1 MLALKKTKARNAQ
14 GKQIGG
20 QWIEDDFGGDSDTIE
35 SLRRGCF
42 FSKPLGPPMNYFAS
56 AIFMSFML
64 FSFSMTGASEK
75 PVTLKGAIEADSEQ
89 ADQYTVT
96 IEMNVRDGWH
106 TYDEEGEHGETATSL
121 ELKLPEGV
129 TEKGDWNRPEG
140 NAGADSQTSI
150 FEGQVSF
157 SKTVVIDPSAYGK
170 NIEVTV
176 SFQACTDKACN
187 PPQSKTVSIAIP
199 KTESPGS
206 TIFERPVRI
215 NVDGKPLNTVEQKKF
230 LSPAIF
236 DVDGDDKAELVI
248 SDLWGDLGVHEN
260 LNTSGS
266 GDPVWGARKAL
277 KDTKG
282 KAIRT
287 SNW

>member
-1 MLALKKTKARNAQ
+1 
-14 GKQIGG
+14 
-20 QWIEDDFGGDSDTIE
+20 
-35 SLRRGCF
+35 
-42 FSKPLGPPMNYFAS
+42 MNYFAS

-64 FSFSMTGASEK
+64 FSFSMTVASEK
-75 PVTLKGAIEADSEQ
+75 PVTLKGAIEADNGQ
-89 ADQYTVT
+89 ANQYTVT

-129 TEKGDWNRPEG
+129 TAKGDWNRPEG

-157 SKTVVIDPSAYGK
+157 SRTVVIDPAAYGK
-170 NIEVTV
+170 DIEVIV

-187 PPQSKTVSIAIP
+187 PPQSKTVNIAIP

-206 TIFERPVRI
+206 TIFEHPVRI

-266 GDPVWGARKAL
+266 GDPVWGARKPL